1 LTVNLEPIDAG
12 DAIGVAVSR
21 ARPLLL
27 HHRTDIDLA
36 PDMPMVMADFVLL
49 EQVIFNLVD
58 NAAKYTP
65 KGTAIRIAGHVE
77 DAADG
82 PWAVIEVID
91 EGAGIPLQSLEAIF
105 NKFTRLQAEDRTRA
119 GTGLGLPICRGF
131 ITAMGG
137 TIAAGNRQ
145 DRSGAIFTIRLAKA
159 EPVSYSVSKVEA
171 HVG

>member
-1 LTVNLEPIDAG
+1 
-12 DAIGVAVSR
+12 
-21 ARPLLL
+21 
-27 HHRTDIDLA
+27 
-36 PDMPMVMADFVLL
+36 MVMADFVLL
-49 EQVIFNLVD
+49 EQVIFNLID

-65 KGTAIRIAGHVE
+65 KGTTIRIAGRIAGHVE
-77 DAADG
+77 TDAAI
-82 PWAVIEVID
+82 IEVID

-137 TIAAGNRQ
+137 TVIAGNRQ

-159 EPVSYSVSKVEA
+159 PPVSESIPSESVTKVEA

>member
-1 LTVNLEPIDAG
+1 MHDAVAVG
-12 DAIGVAVSR
+12 GVAVDR
-21 ARPLLL
+21 ARPLLAS
-27 HHRTDIDLA
+27 HHIEIDLK
-36 PDMPMVMADFVLL
+36 PDLPMVMADMVLL
-49 EQVIFNLVD
+49 EQVIFNLID

-65 KGTAIRIAGHVE
+65 RGTTIRVAGRVE
-77 DAADG
+77 DETI
-82 PWAVIEVID
+82 VIEVID
-91 EGAGIPLQSLEAIF
+91 EGAGIPETSLETIF

-137 TIAAGNRQ
+137 TIAAANRQ

-159 EPVSYSVSKVEA
+159 EPVSEHVSRVEA